1 MKHICLLPFLL
12 LCWTAATAQNL
23 KFGKPTNEE
32 LSMTVYE
39 PDTAASAVVLCDL
52 TTVSYTM
59 DFYNFLVDYQ
69 VKRRIKVL
77 KDEGKNYADIAISYI
92 NNETEEYAQE
102 SILDFKATIYNQQD
116 GKVVKTKVGAEK
128 FFKERLDEDY
138 MLAKLA
144 LPQVKAGSVIE
155 YEYTLH
161 SNIYYHIYDW
171 DAQDEIPVAYAN
183 YRLEI
188 PAILIF
194 NVETTGLQRL
204 ESTVSQGTL
213 LFKSNTNNLSAPNKC
228 NTNVYNCTARNL
240 PALRKDDFVW
250 NVRDYATKVTA
261 ELMRINNPSGGFRE
275 VRRKWEQIDAT
286 LLDHPDFG
294 SRLHKHSR
302 YRDELLASGIGEMT
316 DLRQKVAATYD
327 FLRKRLSWNGEYD
340 LQIHPASDIVKKG
353 SGTNADL
360 NMMLI
365 NMLGDVGVKAVPVVM
380 STRRHG
386 RLPKTYPSLNK
397 LNTFIVG
404 IPDGASWL
412 YLDASSSDGYF
423 NVLPANLY
431 VEQARILQK
440 GTPGQWVDLQ
450 KVGEAKTQVSIQAAL
465 SPDGKVEGKKTVL
478 YSGNAA
484 ANERRAFREAADSA
498 AYIAGKAQKGGCEIT
513 ACQMEGHRHF
523 APNVRQTL
531 SFTSRAEATP
541 DHIYYSPFADA
552 PITSCPF
559 TETARILPVEFPYRQ
574 NYSMAIRLRL
584 PDGWQTEELPKS
596 TRVTTPDRSIV
607 GNILYELA
615 DDNTVAI
622 QYQFRLSRVTYDNS
636 QYDTLR
642 QLFDLFASRS
652 KDVIVIRRK

>member
-1 MKHICLLPFLL
+1 MKHICLLQFLL

-128 FFKERLDEDY
+128 FFRERLDEDY

-213 LFKSNTNNLSAPNKC
+213 LFKSNTSNLSAPSKC
-228 NTNVYNCTARNL
+228 NTNVYNCTARHL

-294 SRLHKHSR
+294 ARLHKHSR

-327 FLRKRLSWNGEYD
+327 FLRKHLSWNGEYD

-478 YSGNAA
+478 YSGNAG

-552 PITSCPF
+552 PITSSPF
-559 TETARILPVEFPYRQ
+559 TETAHILPVEFPYRQ